1 MPDIRFGFPTRRAIL
16 HDEDH
21 YPDAAAFNPDRFLRL
36 TDGGAFELDPSVR
49 DPSVAAF
56 GFGRRIC
63 PGRYMAMDS
72 VWLTIARALAVFHI
86 GRVVG
91 PDGCEVVPDG
101 EYDRGFLWYVFVPWR
116 FRKVNDACFAFTS
129 HPKPFPWTI
138 KPRSKGHE
146 ALLMELIAQD
156 S

>member
-1 MPDIRFGFPTRRAIL
+1 M
-16 HDEDH
+16 
-21 YPDAAAFNPDRFLRL
+21 
-36 TDGGAFELDPSVR
+36 R

-63 PGRYMAMDS
+63 PGRYMALDS

-91 PDGCEVVPDG
+91 PDGREVVPG
-101 EYDRGFLWYVFVPWR
+101 EEYNRGFLWYVFVPRW
-116 FRKVNDACFAFTS
+116 FREADTACFAFDS
-129 HPKPFPWTI
+129 HPKPFSCTI

-146 ALLMELIAQD
+146 ALLMELMAQD